1 VKSAYNGCVS
11 NYETARL
18 LSDRELSAWRGF
30 LRAHTA
36 LTRELDAELLAAH
49 GLPLTS
55 YEVLLFLADAPGGRM
70 RMSELAESV
79 LLSRSGLTR
88 LVDRLAGS
96 GLIERT
102 RCTEDAR
109 GWFAAITPKGREVFD
124 EARKTHLDGVRR
136 LFVASFSKDE
146 LEALGGCLERLAP
159 AA

>member
-1 VKSAYNGCVS
+1 MS
-11 NYETARL
+11 NYAPARL
-18 LSDRELSAWRGF
+18 PSHHELSAWRSF

-36 LTRELDAELLAAH
+36 LTRELDAELVAAH

-55 YEVLLFLADAPGGRM
+55 YEVLMFLAEAPGGRM

-88 LVDRLAGS
+88 LVDRLARY

-109 GWFAAITPKGREVFD
+109 GWFATLTPKGREVFD
-124 EARKTHLDGVRR
+124 EARHTHLDGVRR
-136 LFVASFSKDE
+136 LFVAAFSEDE
-146 LEALGGCLERLAP
+146 LATLGDCLERLVP